1 MFQPDLT
8 EVTYTFP
15 PASLASVSQ
24 VLPLESGTCNLTIG
38 GVTTDGVQ
46 TYDTT
51 HSSTWQRFGNVVRIT
66 GFISVATVTS
76 SPTGNPLLRGL
87 PFAPATTGAGGRGY
101 VARNFGAI
109 TGTTTT
115 LFQFQGS
122 TNFLFGSTGGGVS
135 PTMGSGTIYFTIEYM
150 I

>member
-1 MFQPDLT
+1 MQLLDST
-8 EVTYTFP
+8 DIQYTYP

-24 VLPLESGTCNLTIG
+24 VLPLASGTCNLTIG

-46 TYDTT
+46 TYDNTY
-51 HSSTWQRFGNVVRIT
+51 SSTWQRFGNVVRIT

-101 VARNFGAI
+101 VARNLGAI
-109 TGTTTT
+109 AGTTTT

-122 TNFLFGSTGGGVS
+122 TNFLFGNVGGGAAS
-135 PTMGSGTIYFTIEYM
+135 TMGSGTIFFTIEY
-150 I
+150 II